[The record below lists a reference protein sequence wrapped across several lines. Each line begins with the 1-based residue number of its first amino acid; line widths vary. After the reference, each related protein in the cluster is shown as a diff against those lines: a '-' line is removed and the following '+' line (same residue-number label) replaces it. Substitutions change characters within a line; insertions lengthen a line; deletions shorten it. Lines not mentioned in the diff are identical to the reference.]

1 MVKVVWTQRALS
13 DLDDIGEYIS
23 KDSIKYAKLTLE
35 KLIDS
40 ALIIAINP
48 LTGRIVPESNDKSIR
63 EIIKGNYRVIY
74 QIWNESSV
82 FILTVFHTSRFL
94 SEKDLILAI

>member
-1 MVKVVWTQRALS
+1 MVKVVWTQRSLF
-13 DLDDIGEYIS
+13 DLDNIGEFIA

-40 ALIIAINP
+40 ERIIAINP
-48 LTGRIVPESNDKSIR
+48 LIGRIVPESNDKSIR

-74 QIWNESSV
+74 QIRNDNSA
-82 FILTVFHTSRFL
+82 FILTVFHASRLL
-94 SEKDLILAI
+94 SEKDLK

>member
-1 MVKVVWTQRALS
+1 MVKVVWTQRALV

-23 KDSIKYAKLTLE
+23 KDSTKYAKLTLE

-40 ALIIAINP
+40 ARMIAMNP
-48 LTGRIVPESNDKSIR
+48 LSGRIVPESNDKSIR

-74 QIWNESSV
+74 QIRNINSA
-82 FILTVFHTSRFL
+82 FILTVFHTSRLL
-94 SEKDLILAI
+94 SADNLKQT